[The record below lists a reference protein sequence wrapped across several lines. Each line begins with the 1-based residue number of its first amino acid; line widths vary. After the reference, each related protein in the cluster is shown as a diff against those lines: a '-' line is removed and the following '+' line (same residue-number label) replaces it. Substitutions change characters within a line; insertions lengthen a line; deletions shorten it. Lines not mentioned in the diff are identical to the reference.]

1 PLVGSVGVGGCCQ
14 TWTALAGKWATD
26 PHYGI
31 SILTVYKAML
41 DYAIP
46 EQLVAAGLAPPGS
59 APPLPAVPTA
69 PAGPTLPA
77 MLPSVGPATTAA
89 PKAPTLAPTGP

>member
-1 PLVGSVGVGGCCQ
+1 VGPVGVGGCCQ
-14 TWTALAGKWATD
+14 TWMALAGKWATD